1 MDISLDQLIKLT
13 EVLSWPS
20 VGLIAVLVL
29 RKPVTKLLQR
39 FSNANNL
46 KLSIGSL
53 SIQAKAMREIHDS
66 IELGF
71 QGDTLRKTQI
81 EALIDSKIRSVQSAI
96 EYEVSK
102 SETRSDIRKV
112 TSQEIK
118 ITDKFGKTFDGET
131 LDISEAGIG
140 FKSKG
145 LFQFHDFV
153 QVEPIDND
161 SKSPSSFFNR
171 LMVVRIE
178 QADEGFYYGCK
189 SSS

>member
-1 MDISLDQLIKLT
+1 MDISPEQLTKLT
-13 EVLSWPS
+13 EVLVWPI
-20 VGLIAVLVL
+20 VGLIVFVCLL
-29 RKPVTKLLQR
+29 KPITKLFQR
-39 FSNANNL
+39 FTSAHNL

-53 SIQAKAMREIHDS
+53 TIQAQAMREIHDS

-71 QGDTLRKTQI
+71 QGDTVRKTQI

-96 EYEVSK
+96 EYEVSE
-102 SETRSDIRKV
+102 SEIRSDIRKV

-140 FKSKG
+140 FKSNG

-153 QVEPIDND
+153 QVEPIDSTSKPND
-161 SKSPSSFFNR
+161 SLFNR
-171 LMVVRIE
+171 LKVVRIE
-178 QADEGFYYGCK
+178 QAEEGFYYGCK
-189 SSS
+189 SFS

>member
-1 MDISLDQLIKLT
+1 MDNNPVLIIELIKVLAWPIIGLT
-13 EVLSWPS
+13 AL
-20 VGLIAVLVL
+20 LCL
-29 RKPVTKLLQR
+29 RIPIKRLLQQ
-39 FSNANNL
+39 FSTANNL

-53 SIQAKAMREIHDS
+53 TIQAQAMREIHDS

-71 QGDTLRKTQI
+71 QGDTVWKTQI

-96 EYEVSK
+96 EYEVSE
-102 SETRSDIRKV
+102 SEIRSDIRKV

-140 FKSKG
+140 FKSNG

-153 QVEPIDND
+153 QVEPIDSTSKPND
-161 SKSPSSFFNR
+161 SLFNR
-171 LMVVRIE
+171 LKVVRIE
-178 QADEGFYYGCK
+178 QAEEGFYYGCK
-189 SSS
+189 SFS

>member
-1 MDISLDQLIKLT
+1 MDTQLSQLASD
-13 EVLSWPS
+13 LSWPI
-20 VGLIAVLVL
+20 VALIAVISL
-29 RKPVTKLLQR
+29 RIPLTKLLNQ
-39 FSNANNL
+39 FSTANDL

-53 SIQAKAMREIHDS
+53 TIQAKAMREIHES
-66 IELGF
+66 IEMGF
-71 QGDTLRKTQI
+71 HDETLRKTQV

-96 EYEVSK
+96 EYEIGK
-102 SETRSDIRKV
+102 SEIRSDARQV

-118 ITDKFGKTFDGET
+118 ITDKFGKIFDGET

-145 LFQFHDFV
+145 FFQFHDFV
-153 QVEPIDND
+153 QVEPTDDTLKPHD
-161 SKSPSSFFNR
+161 SFLNR

>member
-1 MDISLDQLIKLT
+1 MDNNPVLIIELIKVLAWPIIGLT
-13 EVLSWPS
+13 AL
-20 VGLIAVLVL
+20 LCL
-29 RKPVTKLLQR
+29 RIPIKKLLQQ
-39 FSNANNL
+39 FSTANNL

-53 SIQAKAMREIHDS
+53 TIQAQAMREIHDS

-71 QGDTLRKTQI
+71 QGDTVRKTQI

-96 EYEVSK
+96 EYEVSE
-102 SETRSDIRKV
+102 SEIRSDIRKI

-140 FKSKG
+140 FKSNG

-153 QVEPIDND
+153 QVEPIDSTSKPND
-161 SKSPSSFFNR
+161 SLFNR
-171 LMVVRIE
+171 LKVVRIE
-178 QADEGFYYGCK
+178 QAEEGFYYGCK
-189 SSS
+189 SFS

>member
-1 MDISLDQLIKLT
+1 MENNLELFIKLA
-13 EVLSWPS
+13 EVLAWPAI
-20 VGLIAVLVL
+20 GLIALLCL
-29 RKPVTKLLQR
+29 RIPIKQLLQQ
-39 FSNANNL
+39 FSTANNL
-46 KLSIGSL
+46 KLSVGSL
-53 SIQAKAMREIHDS
+53 TIQAQAMREIHDS
-66 IELGF
+66 IGLGF
-71 QGDTLRKTQI
+71 QDDTVRKAQI

-96 EYEVSK
+96 EYEVS
-102 SETRSDIRKV
+102 EAEIRSDIRKV

-140 FKSKG
+140 FKSNG

-153 QVEPIDND
+153 QVEPIDSS
-161 SKSPSSFFNR
+161 SKTDDSFFNR

-189 SSS
+189 SSN